1 MSAVQ
6 NIRPESFAPL
16 SQMPAGLD
24 ACEQLAYR
32 KGNGRALLA
41 YVKKHGGPAVTSDK
55 ATPAPGTPERVQLAE
70 RVREA
75 SAAWYAEHGAARD
88 LAAHK
93 AGMSGLRAYW
103 KRHGIADKFGPVKA
117 VRKPAARKLAAV
129 PVPDPVPVE
138 KPADV
143 KFADVIARRS
153 ENKVRNRELA
163 AEMREAGIPITVET
177 WNAAKSGQLAGI
189 GGAA

>member
-16 SQMPAGLD
+16 AQMPTNLD
-24 ACEQLAYR
+24 ACEELAYR
-32 KGNGRALLA
+32 KGNSRASLA
-41 YVKKHGGPAVTSDK
+41 YVKKHGGPAITGVEASS
-55 ATPAPGTPERVQLAE
+55 AVGSPERVQLAA

-75 SAAWYAEHGAARD
+75 SAAWHAEHGAARD

-117 VRKPAARKLAAV
+117 TRKPAAVKLAAV
-129 PVPDPVPVE
+129 PVVESVPVE
-138 KPADV
+138 MPADV
-143 KFADVIARRS
+143 KFADVIARRAD
-153 ENKVRNRELA
+153 NKVRNRELA
-163 AEMREAGIPITVET
+163 SEMRAAGIPITVET
-177 WNAAKSGQLAGI
+177 WNAAKSGNLAGI